1 MTCNRQV
8 WRLRKRPEGSISDQD
23 LDYVTEPMPE
33 CGEGQ
38 VRVAVDYLSLDPTNR
53 IWMSDAEQYM
63 PPVDI
68 NDPMRGGIAGRV
80 VESKVA
86 GLQVGTL
93 VAGLGEWASHFVT
106 APPFVAPLPLPEG
119 APVEVLWGSLGGV
132 GWTAYCGFLNIC
144 DPKPGEILVVS
155 AAAGAVGSLVGQ
167 IGKIKG
173 CTVIGIAGGAEKCR
187 YVTEELGFDHC
198 IDYKAQNVGAELDR
212 LCPDGIDMNFENVGG
227 DIMNAVTARLR
238 LFGRMAL
245 CGMISTYNETDAAA
259 TVPNPWN
266 DILMRRL
273 KVQGFIVSDYVA
285 QFAEASQQLAQW
297 WTEGKI
303 KTRED
308 VRPGLENALTALG
321 DLYTGGNKGKLLVRV
336 G

>member
-1 MTCNRQV
+1 MTNNRQV
-8 WRLRKRPEGSISDQD
+8 WRLRKRPEGNISNQD
-23 LDYVTEPMPE
+23 LDYVTEPMPI

-38 VRVAVDYLSLDPTNR
+38 VLIAVDYLSLDPTNR

-63 PPVDI
+63 PPVGI

-80 VESKVA
+80 VESKNSA
-86 GLQVGTL
+86 LPVGTL
-93 VAGLGEWASHFVT
+93 VAGLGEWATHMVA
-106 APPFVAPLPLPEG
+106 APPFVGPLPLPEG
-119 APVEVLWGSLGGV
+119 APVATMWGSLGGV

-144 DPKPGEILVVS
+144 DPKLGEILVVS

-173 CTVIGIAGGAEKCR
+173 CTVIGIAGGAEKCH
-187 YVTEELGFDHC
+187 YVTQELGFDHC
-198 IDYKAQNVGAELDR
+198 IDYKAQDVGAELDR

-245 CGMISTYNETDAAA
+245 CGMISTYNDTAVEA
-259 TVPNPWN
+259 VPNPWN

-273 KVQGFIVSDYVA
+273 KVQGFIVSDYVE

-297 WTEGKI
+297 WSEGKI

-308 VRPGLENALTALG
+308 VRPGLENALEALG
-321 DLYTGGNKGKLLVRV
+321 DLYTGGNKGKLLVKV
-336 G
+336 S